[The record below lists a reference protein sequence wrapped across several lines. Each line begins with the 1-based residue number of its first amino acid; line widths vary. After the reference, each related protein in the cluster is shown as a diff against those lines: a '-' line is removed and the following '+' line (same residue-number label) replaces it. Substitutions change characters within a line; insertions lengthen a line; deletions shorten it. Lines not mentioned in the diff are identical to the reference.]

1 MAVLLEIMCGVDQ
14 IDQILL
20 GAEMGINA
28 KVIVNVIA
36 VVGICVVFEHR
47 GEPDS
52 CAAQTGD
59 IVKILGDASY
69 IASEEGIGCD
79 NARRA
84 HGTAR
89 DRARDVVLEPID
101 HEEVDELFAPLA
113 VNIEV
118 LLAGNRFEIEFFD

>member
-1 MAVLLEIMCGVDQ
+1 MIDNNIENYADWKGMAVLLEIMCGVDQ

-59 IVKILGDASY
+59 IVKILADASY
-69 IASEEGIGCD
+69 IASEEGIGCG

-84 HGTAR
+84 RGTAR
-89 DRARDVVLEPID
+89 DRAWMSSW
-101 HEEVDELFAPLA
+101 
-113 VNIEV
+113 
-118 LLAGNRFEIEFFD
+118 NRSTMRK